1 VFSLEMEE
9 ETDAAVAKK
18 AAEDEIAR
26 QIIF

>member
-1 VFSLEMEE
+1 MEE
-9 ETDAAVAKK
+9 ETDAPVAKK

>member
-1 VFSLEMEE
+1 MEE